1 MNLNHLNLLQFLIF
15 LSFFYFFKKQLDI
28 ILDLNFPTYDSRKKM
43 DTFWKFLLYLRTFW
57 VILLCFIAFFLILN
71 YELSFNTFIIFL
83 VMIIYVFLYFLFYI
97 GLIYFFIDKNKK
109 NDKIVNF
116 MSNYVINTLD
126 AIQFFYII
134 YIMYS
139 IIFL

>member
-1 MNLNHLNLLQFLIF
+1 MNLKHLNLLQFLIF

-28 ILDLNFPTYDSRKKM
+28 ILDLNFPTYDSRKKV
-43 DTFWKFLLYLRTFW
+43 DSFWKFLLYLRSFF
-57 VILLCFIAFFLILN
+57 VMLLFFIALFLILN
-71 YELSFNTFIIFL
+71 YELTFNIFILSLI
-83 VMIIYVFLYFLFYI
+83 MIIYVFLYFLFYI

-126 AIQFFYII
+126 TIQFFYII
-134 YIMYS
+134 YVMYS